1 MIKIKVERTHKDAV
15 VPEFAHPTDSGFDLF
30 TCEDKEISAGETAI
44 VPTGLRFE
52 IPKGWGV
59 HIKNKSGITVKGVP
73 VYTEEQGFD
82 PLHVDLINKG
92 ERSPITVFEGTID
105 MDYRGEIGIMV
116 RNDARHKITIPAQTK
131 IAQGVLRQVFYCEF
145 EEVDTVDTDTTRG
158 ESGYG
163 STGTEKK

>member
-15 VPEFAHPTDSGFDLF
+15 IPEFAHSTDSGFDLF
-30 TCEDKEISAGETAI
+30 TCEDTAIHAGQTAI

-52 IPKGWGV
+52 IPQGWGIQ
-59 HIKNKSGITVKGVP
+59 IKNKSGITVKGVP

-82 PLHVDLINKG
+82 PLYVDLINKG

-105 MDYRGEIGIMV
+105 MDYRGDIGIMV
-116 RNDARHKITIPAQTK
+116 RNDSKHKITIPAQTK

-158 ESGYG
+158 EGGYG

>member
-15 VPEFAHPTDSGFDLF
+15 MPEFAHPTDSGFDLF
-30 TCEDKEISAGETAI
+30 TCEDTIIHAGQTAI

-59 HIKNKSGITVKGVP
+59 QIKNKSGITVKGVP

-92 ERSPITVFEGTID
+92 ERKPITVFEGTID
-105 MDYRGEIGIMV
+105 MDYRGDIGIMV
-116 RNDARHKITIPAQTK
+116 RNDSRNKITIPAQTK

-158 ESGYG
+158 EGGYG

>member
-15 VPEFAHPTDSGFDLF
+15 MPEFAHPTDSGFDLF
-30 TCEDKEISAGETAI
+30 TCEDTTIHAGQTAI

-59 HIKNKSGITVKGVP
+59 QIKNKSGITVKGVP

-92 ERSPITVFEGTID
+92 ERKPITVFEGTID
-105 MDYRGEIGIMV
+105 MDYRGDIGIMV
-116 RNDARHKITIPAQTK
+116 RNDSRNKITIPAQTK

-158 ESGYG
+158 EGGYG